1 MFRRV
6 LAVEIDPT
14 LCQAAEDNLRLNGV
28 DNAVIFKS
36 PSHDFCQK
44 VLRHK
49 TWTDKQSG
57 YKFDFG
63 CVLVDPPRA
72 GLDARTRALVSRYDH
87 ILYVSCSPYISLRR
101 DVDDLAKSGL
111 KLRQLCLLDHFP
123 YTHHAECA
131 VYLSRV

>member
-1 MFRRV
+1 MEIYGRSQLPTGPQRGKGPALRV
-6 LAVEIDPT
+6 YSLA
-14 LCQAAEDNLRLNGV
+14 A
-28 DNAVIFKS
+28 S

-57 YKFDFG
+57 YEFDFG

-87 ILYVSCSPYISLRR
+87 ILYVSCSPYVSLRR
-101 DVDDLAKSGL
+101 DVDELAKNGL
-111 KLRQLCLLDHFP
+111 LLRQMCLLDHFP

-131 VYLSRV
+131 VYLSRA